1 MSIIGGIVGLST
13 GSVIYPATPK
23 EQDKIPLWLKMT
35 AFEFSQS
42 SVVRSARDIIGG
54 PILRNIMVPAP
65 KQFSTKTL
73 IRYDDSIDDAG
84 TNLTQADPTAFLDK
98 VVGVVGKA
106 IPIVSFLYDGAKA
119 VASAADEISE
129 TMGFGASRR
138 MDLYDSTFQSASKR
152 AFSTKIIMPA
162 WTSQDADA
170 ACYVADTLEA
180 FSLPQVKVETIL
192 TKTVRV
198 PAMWQVGI
206 GSSNSV
212 KFDQLWSGQPQLCV
226 LASVVTNKMGFN
238 DAYGISDSGSTIK
251 PMCVVIDL
259 AFIEIEPAFRSALGT
274 NAILN
279 RSKAF
284 TTAGG
289 TIPL

>member
-42 SVVRSARDIIGG
+42 SVVRSTRDIVGG
-54 PILRNIMVPAP
+54 PLLRNIMVPAP

-73 IRYDDSIDDAG
+73 LRYDDSIDDAG
-84 TNLTQADPTAFLDK
+84 TNLTKADPTAFIDSILGGEGSWWD
-98 VVGVVGKA
+98 
-106 IPIVSFLYDGAKA
+106 FAKK
-119 VASAADEISE
+119 VASGADEISE
-129 TMGFGASRR
+129 TLGFGASKR
-138 MDLYDSTFQSASKR
+138 MDMYDSTFQSASKR

>member
-42 SVVRSARDIIGG
+42 SVVRSARDIFGG

-73 IRYDDSIDDAG
+73 LRYDDSIDDAG
-84 TNLTQADPTAFLDK
+84 TNLTKADPTAFIDSIL
-98 VVGVVGKA
+98 GGEG
-106 IPIVSFLYDGAKA
+106 SWWEFAKK
-119 VASAADEISE
+119 VASGADEISE
-129 TMGFGASRR
+129 TMGFGASKR
-138 MDLYDSTFQSASKR
+138 MDMYDCTFQSASKR

-170 ACYVADTLEA
+170 ACYVSDTLEA
-180 FSLPQVKVETIL
+180 FSLPQVKPETTL

-251 PMCVVIDL
+251 PMCVVVDL
-259 AFIEIEPAFRSALGT
+259 TFLEIEPAFRDALGT

-289 TIPL
+289 TIRL

>member
-1 MSIIGGIVGLST
+1 MSIIGAAVGLFT

-42 SVVRSARDIIGG
+42 SLRRTAAYAVGG
-54 PILRNIMVPAP
+54 GVLRNIMVPAP

-73 IRYDDSIDDAG
+73 LRYDDSLDDKG
-84 TNLTQADPTAFLDK
+84 TNVTHADPTYYLNKLTAGIEGVDTA
-98 VVGVVGKA
+98 VGLFQA
-106 IPIVSFLYDGAKA
+106 
-119 VASAADEISE
+119 AADAPDTIAEAL
-129 TMGFGASRR
+129 GFGASSH
-138 MDLYDSTFQSASKR
+138 MDMCDATFQSASKR

-162 WTSQDADA
+162 WTPQDADA
-170 ACYVADTLEA
+170 ACYVSDTLEA
-180 FSLPQVKVETIL
+180 FSLPQAKIQSVITRTI
-192 TKTVRV
+192 RV
-198 PAMWQVGI
+198 PPMWQVGI

-212 KFDQLWSGQPQLCV
+212 KLDPLWSGQPQLCV

-238 DAYGISDSGSTIK
+238 DAYGIASSGSTIK

-259 AFIEIEPAFRSALGT
+259 SFLEIEPAFRSASGT
-274 NAILN
+274 NAIVN
-279 RSKAF
+279 RSTAF

-289 TIPL
+289 IIPV

>member
-42 SVVRSARDIIGG
+42 AVVRAGRYAVGG
-54 PILRNIMVPAP
+54 GVLRNIMVPAP

-73 IRYDDSIDDAG
+73 LRYDDSLDDKG
-84 TNLTQADPTAFLDK
+84 TNVTHADPTYYLNK
-98 VVGVVGKA
+98 LTSWIPGVDTA
-106 IPIVSFLYDGAKA
+106 VSLAQAA
-119 VASAADEISE
+119 VDAPDTLSE
-129 TMGFGASRR
+129 MLGFGASSH
-138 MDLYDSTFQSASKR
+138 MDMCDATFQSASKR

-162 WTSQDADA
+162 WTPQDADA
-170 ACYVADTLEA
+170 ACYVSDTLEA
-180 FSLPQVKVETIL
+180 FSLPQVKIQSVITRTI
-192 TKTVRV
+192 RV
-198 PAMWQVGI
+198 PPMWQVGI

-212 KFDQLWSGQPQLCV
+212 KLDPLWSGQPQLCV

-251 PMCVVIDL
+251 PMCIVVDL
-259 AFIEIEPAFRSALGT
+259 SFLEIEPAFRSARGT
-274 NAILN
+274 NEIIN
-279 RSKAF
+279 RSTAF
-284 TTAGG
+284 VTAGG
-289 TIPL
+289 IASI